1 MTFSW
6 DRTAPE
12 LRDAKRLDL
21 ILHDQTGTTTHA
33 LDRKIGTLVI
43 PYTPQTAVLRVDDKR
58 YTIHGSEPSPA
69 PPAVAPPDT
78 ERKLHASISKMSL
91 PMVLSNRGRRVVS
104 TAAVVLPQVPSYVQR
119 RLDVDLLIKVNPRG
133 KVASVAS
140 NYRSDPLR
148 KKLSAVASTAIARW
162 QFDRIA
168 VNSYREGKIRIVF
181 TPQGVSVSP
190 APVG

>member
-1 MTFSW
+1 
-6 DRTAPE
+6 
-12 LRDAKRLDL
+12 
-21 ILHDQTGTTTHA
+21 
-33 LDRKIGTLVI
+33 
-43 PYTPQTAVLRVDDKR
+43 
-58 YTIHGSEPSPA
+58 
-69 PPAVAPPDT
+69 
-78 ERKLHASISKMSL
+78 
-91 PMVLSNRGRRVVS
+91 
-104 TAAVVLPQVPSYVQR
+104 
-119 RLDVDLLIKVNPRG
+119 VDLLIKVNPRG

-148 KKLSAVASTAIARW
+148 KKLSAVASNAIARW